1 MTGSTPY
8 GLTEDNL
15 QQLQSRHQSTL
26 DSIKDL
32 QNFERS
38 MYSKLDTGVA
48 NKSLTETEQEQIIQK
63 INELSQMRSN
73 LFQNLKDVYTYEAG
87 NVSETRNDLVNQITT
102 AGIIENELNNA
113 KQTLTAL
120 EDERYNSLRMVQI
133 NEYYGKRYG
142 AQADLMKTITLFC
155 IPLLILAILMQKG
168 MIPSNI
174 GGILMTIVLIIGI
187 IYCGR
192 MWWDISRRDN
202 MNFDEYNWFWDPK
215 ANDPTVYEYDKEQI
229 QGVVDDSEDA
239 LQSLGKDLGTCVGD
253 ACCSTGM
260 TFDQDKLQCVEGFT
274 KLISNTAFSSRKD
287 PISFRQTNGS
297 EVKPYSANSRTFS
310 SV

>member
-1 MTGSTPY
+1 
-8 GLTEDNL
+8 
-15 QQLQSRHQSTL
+15 
-26 DSIKDL
+26 
-32 QNFERS
+32 
-38 MYSKLDTGVA
+38 
-48 NKSLTETEQEQIIQK
+48 
-63 INELSQMRSN
+63 
-73 LFQNLKDVYTYEAG
+73 
-87 NVSETRNDLVNQITT
+87 VNQITT

-113 KQTLTAL
+113 KQTLSAL

-174 GGILMTIVLIIGI
+174 GGPLMSIVLIIAI

-202 MNFDEYNWFWDPK
+202 MNFDEYNWFWDPA
-215 ANDPTVYEYDKEQI
+215 ANNPTVYEYDKEQI
-229 QGVVDDSEDA
+229 QGAVQGVVDDSEDA
-239 LQSLGKDLGTCVGD
+239 LNSLGKDLGTCVGD

-260 TFDQDKLQCVEGFT
+260 TFDKDKLQCVEGFT

>member
-1 MTGSTPY
+1 MTDSTSY
-8 GLTEDNL
+8 GMTPENL
-15 QQLQSRHQSTL
+15 QKLKTRHQSTL
-26 DSIKDL
+26 ESIRDL

-48 NKSLTETEQEQIIQK
+48 NKSLTKPEQEQVIQK

-174 GGILMTIVLIIGI
+174 GGPIMSIILIIAI

-192 MWWDISRRDN
+192 MAWDINRRDN

-260 TFDQDKLQCVEGFT
+260 TFDKEKLQCVEGFT

>member
-1 MTGSTPY
+1 MTSSTPY
-8 GLTEDNL
+8 GLTEENL
-15 QQLQSRHQSTL
+15 QQLKSRHQSTL
-26 DSIKDL
+26 NSIKDL

-48 NKSLTETEQEQIIQK
+48 NKSLTQTEQEQVIQK

-102 AGIIENELNNA
+102 AGIVENELNNA
-113 KQTLTAL
+113 KKTLAAL

-133 NEYYGKRYG
+133 NDYYGKRYG
-142 AQADLMKTITLFC
+142 AYADLMKAITLFC
-155 IPLLILAILMQKG
+155 VPLLILAILTQKG
-168 MIPSNI
+168 MVPSSI
-174 GGILMTIVLIIGI
+174 GGPIITIVLVIAIL
-187 IYCGR
+187 YCGR
-192 MWWDISRRDN
+192 LWFDINSRDN
-202 MNFDEYNWFWDPK
+202 MNFDEYNWYWDAA
-215 ANDPTVYEYDKEQI
+215 ANNPTVYEYDKEQI

-260 TFDQDKLQCVEGFT
+260 TFDKEKLQCVEGFT

>member
-15 QQLQSRHQSTL
+15 QKLQSRHQSTL

-48 NKSLTETEQEQIIQK
+48 NKSLTQSEQEQVIQK

-113 KQTLTAL
+113 KQTLAAL

-142 AQADLMKTITLFC
+142 AQANLMKTITLFC

-174 GGILMTIVLIIGI
+174 GGPIMSIILIIAI

-192 MWWDISRRDN
+192 MAWDINRRDN

-260 TFDQDKLQCVEGFT
+260 TFDQEKLQCVEGFT
-274 KLISNTAFSSRKD
+274 KLIGNTAFSSRKD